1 VRAADYQ
8 LPAEVEAAVAAVF
21 GLHGLPLAP
30 RAPLSIAAMSAAPP
44 PPPIPIMPKRPANVT
59 PAVLATTYHIGAVKA
74 SRSSKNRQAVAEF
87 QAPPPA
93 AVKSF
98 MHHPVHSLSGTLSK
112 IYRAAW

>member
-1 VRAADYQ
+1 MRAVNYQ

-30 RAPLSIAAMSAAPP
+30 WAPLSIAAIFAAPP

-59 PAVLATTYHIGAVKA
+59 PAVLAATYHIGAVKA

-87 QAPPPA
+87 QAQPSA
-93 AVKSF
+93 AGKSF
-98 MHHPVHSLSGTLSK
+98 MHHPVHSLSGSLSK
-112 IYRAAW
+112 TCGGA